1 MDIISPVLNLYS
13 FLVLSILELGEAV
26 TGLYPREQK
35 DLLAEAVGLGPSAGV
50 ADILIAL
57 LSS

>member
-1 MDIISPVLNLYS
+1 MNLISPVLNLYT
-13 FLVLSILELGEAV
+13 FLVLSIFEIGEAV

-35 DLLAEAVGLGPSAGV
+35 DLLAEAVGLGPAAGV

>member
-1 MDIISPVLNLYS
+1 MIILSLYTHIVL
-13 FLVLSILELGEAV
+13 FAFEVGEAV

-50 ADILIAL
+50 ADILVAL

>member
-1 MDIISPVLNLYS
+1 MNLISPVLNLYT
-13 FLVLSILELGEAV
+13 FLVLSIFEIGEAV

-35 DLLAEAVGLGPSAGV
+35 DLLAEVVGLGPSAGV
-50 ADILIAL
+50 ADILTAL

>member
-1 MDIISPVLNLYS
+1 MDIISPILNLYT
-13 FLVLSILELGEAV
+13 FLVLSGFEIGEAV

-35 DLLAEAVGLGPSAGV
+35 DLLTEAVGLEPSAGV
-50 ADILIAL
+50 ADTLIAL